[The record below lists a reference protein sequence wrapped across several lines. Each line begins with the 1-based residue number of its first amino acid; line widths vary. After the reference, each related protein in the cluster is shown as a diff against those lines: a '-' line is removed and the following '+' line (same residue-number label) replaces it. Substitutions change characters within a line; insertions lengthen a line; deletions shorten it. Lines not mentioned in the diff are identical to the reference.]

1 MKRIFIDTNI
11 LLDLVMKRHSF
22 YQEAKKLF
30 DYCEQR
36 NIKTYI
42 SAISIATINYLLS
55 KSYRKDEVNRILEI
69 IYDITEIL
77 PFYKEIIF
85 TAHHSNFKDLEDD
98 FQYFTAKENNINI
111 IITRNQKDFRVDD
124 ISILTP
130 KQFLRTF

>member
-22 YQEAKKLF
+22 YQEAKRLF

-55 KSYRKDEVNRILEI
+55 KSFRKDEV
-69 IYDITEIL
+69 
-77 PFYKEIIF
+77 
-85 TAHHSNFKDLEDD
+85 
-98 FQYFTAKENNINI
+98 
-111 IITRNQKDFRVDD
+111 
-124 ISILTP
+124 
-130 KQFLRTF
+130 KQFDNIDQMMENGPEVDRNMFKIPKVL

>member
-22 YQEAKKLF
+22 YQEAKRLF
-30 DYCEQR
+30 DYCDQR

-55 KSYRKDEVNRILEI
+55 KSYRKDEVKRILEI

-85 TAHHSNFKDLEDD
+85 TAHYYNFKDL
-98 FQYFTAKENNINI
+98 
-111 IITRNQKDFRVDD
+111 
-124 ISILTP
+124 
-130 KQFLRTF
+130 